1 MTLKKLKSGLNMFK
15 AKIRLTYEPIPEVFR
30 QIKKELNTNIGEIFL
45 IASEHMEEN
54 TASEAW
60 KQALEE
66 KKIHTSFTKEDIEV
80 LKGLSKMLGSMD
92 LEGQI
97 NNIDL
102 INELLNNQIQEATL
116 EKSKNE
122 KMYKTLGISVG
133 LTIAIILV

>member
-1 MTLKKLKSGLNMFK
+1 MFK

-60 KQALEE
+60 NRALEE
-66 KKIHTSFTKEDIEV
+66 EKLHTGFIKEDIEV

-116 EKSKNE
+116 EKNKNE
-122 KMYKTLGISVG
+122 KMYKTLGISIG

>member
-1 MTLKKLKSGLNMFK
+1 MFK
-15 AKIRLTYEPIPEVFR
+15 AKIRLTYEPIPEVFQ
-30 QIKKELNTNIGEIFL
+30 QIKKELNSNIGEIFL

-60 KQALEE
+60 NRALEE
-66 KKIHTSFTKEDIEV
+66 EKLHTSLKKEDIEV

-116 EKSKNE
+116 EKNKNE

>member
-1 MTLKKLKSGLNMFK
+1 MFK

-30 QIKKELNTNIGEIFL
+30 QIKKELNSNIGEIFL

-60 KQALEE
+60 NRALEE
-66 KKIHTSFTKEDIEV
+66 EKLHTGFIKEDIEV

-116 EKSKNE
+116 EKNKNE